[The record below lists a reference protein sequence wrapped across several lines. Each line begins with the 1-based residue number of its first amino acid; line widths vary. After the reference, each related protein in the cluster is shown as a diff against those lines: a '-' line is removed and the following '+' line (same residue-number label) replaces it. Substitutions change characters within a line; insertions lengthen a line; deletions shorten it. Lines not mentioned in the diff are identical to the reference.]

1 MRRFLAFLALMV
13 AWTLADSTPYT
24 LQGRVVYEGRAPLGS
39 WKGENPTLEGQVAWD
54 KATGA
59 LRGRV
64 CLDQRRWDSGEP
76 LRDSH
81 TRKLFEVDRY
91 PQACLELEGLEGPV
105 PGPVTIRGV
114 LEIHG
119 VKKPVRISGEVQAQG
134 KALIF
139 QGGFTTRITDWGM
152 TPPSLMGMRVRD
164 EVQVQIWA
172 EVRP

>member
-1 MRRFLAFLALMV
+1 MRTLLALSALLV
-13 AWTLADSTPYT
+13 ASALANPSLYT
-24 LQGRVVYEGRAPLGS
+24 LQGQVVYEGRAPVGS
-39 WKGENPTLEGQVAWD
+39 WKGENPTLEGRVTWD

-91 PQACLELEGLEGPV
+91 PQACLELGGLEGQV
-105 PGPVTIRGV
+105 PGPVTVLGV

-119 VKKPVRISGEVQAQG
+119 VKRSVRIPGEVRVQG
-134 KALIF
+134 QTLVF
-139 QGGFTTRITDWGM
+139 QGSFTTRITDWGM
-152 TPPSLMGMRVRD
+152 TPPSLMGMRMRD
-164 EVQVQIWA
+164 EVRVQISA
-172 EVRP
+172 EARP

>member
-1 MRRFLAFLALMV
+1 MKKWLAFLAV
-13 AWTLADSTPYT
+13 LAVWVLANPTAYT
-24 LQGRVVYEGRAPLGS
+24 LQGRVVYEGRAPVGS
-39 WKGENPTLEGQVAWD
+39 WKGENPTLEGRVTWD

-105 PGPVTIRGV
+105 PGPVTVLGV
-114 LEIHG
+114 FEIHG
-119 VKKPVRISGEVQAQG
+119 VKRPVRIPGEVRVQG
-134 KALIF
+134 QTLVF
-139 QGGFTTRITDWGM
+139 QGSFTTRITDWGM

-164 EVQVQIWA
+164 EVRVQISA
-172 EVRP
+172 EARP